1 MTQETELIWD
11 EKKNGFRRVVVAQ
24 PDDKAANQEALRQQE
39 QDKRTFDKFL
49 GIVSSSTSEGE
60 S

>member
-1 MTQETELIWD
+1 MIWD